1 MIKISKNNIQLLL
14 MDFELWQL
22 PLELWQ
28 LPLELWQLPLELWQL
43 PLALWY
49 YDRSKGDVLGTL
61 ATASRGLATA
71 SRALAT
77 ASRAL
82 ATASRTLA
90 TASRTLASSDSL
102 IRQPHQTASSD
113 IFVDTYLKRIRLLL
127 PCPYAGSDS
136 VSQEETTRKPSSKRK
151 KGD

>member
-28 LPLELWQLPLELWQL
+28 LPLDLWQL

-49 YDRSKGDVLGTL
+49 YCRSKEDVLGIL

-90 TASRTLASSDSL
+90 NISWQLFLCSDNCRDL
-102 IRQPHQTASSD
+102 QRFIRQPHQTS
-113 IFVDTYLKRIRLLL
+113 L
-127 PCPYAGSDS
+127 
-136 VSQEETTRKPSSKRK
+136 
-151 KGD
+151 